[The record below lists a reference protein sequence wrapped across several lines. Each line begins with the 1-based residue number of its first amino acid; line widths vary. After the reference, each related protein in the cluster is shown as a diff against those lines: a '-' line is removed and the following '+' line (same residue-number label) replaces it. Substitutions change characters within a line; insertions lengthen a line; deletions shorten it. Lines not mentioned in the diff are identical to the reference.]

1 MSKQVHAKDK
11 NSDKFSLCMSFA
23 KEVEENEGKF
33 HCGANFKFVDNRK
46 HLMEFFFTSALYLLF
61 VLI

>member
-23 KEVEENEGKF
+23 KEVEVKEGKLYSDIIF
-33 HCGANFKFVDNRK
+33 MKFG
-46 HLMEFFFTSALYLLF
+46 
-61 VLI
+61 

>member
-23 KEVEENEGKF
+23 KEVEEKEGNYK
-33 HCGANFKFVDNRK
+33 V
-46 HLMEFFFTSALYLLF
+46 S
-61 VLI
+61 